1 MSQRSKLACD
11 PIDWIDKDR
20 ERRPTREDI
29 RYMLEKH
36 EDNLFFFNFCFRAPN
51 EYYIDKKNKEKPVK
65 SKTSK
70 IVHILW
76 ENYGL
81 YKLRSNE
88 EKPHSLNRSMYIG
101 LIKEGGKI
109 ISRHLHLGL
118 NFPK

>member
-36 EDNLFFFNFCFRAPN
+36 KDDLFFFNFCFRAP
-51 EYYIDKKNKEKPVK
+51 YYIDHQNKRKPFK
-65 SKTSK
+65 SRTSK

-81 YKLRSNE
+81 YKLRSDE
-88 EKPHSLNRSMYIG
+88 KKPHSLNRSMYIG
-101 LIKEGGKI
+101 LIEEGGKI
-109 ISRHLHLGL
+109 ISSHLHLGL